1 MTQISQATAS
11 FAMDHILLQLRDAEP
26 EDEAVEFIRLNT
38 VKNDQGEIVQGRY
51 EIEYCVERNGDT
63 KHRCHTFTMMKP
75 SACNALFI
83 FASLPVNG

>member
-1 MTQISQATAS
+1 MISQATAA
-11 FAMDHILLQLRDAEP
+11 FAMEHIREQLDKAEP
-26 EDEAVEFIRLNT
+26 SKEDVEFIRLN
-38 VKNDQGEIVQGRY
+38 VIKDNKGEVIQGQY
-51 EIEYCVERNGDT
+51 EVEYCFEEYGDT